1 MTEKFDE
8 YYSDVQRA
16 ELKARAEAIGP
27 DRIRHAETEWTELI
41 QQVRAEMDKG
51 ADPGS
56 EPVRRLAR
64 RYQGLIDEFTGGDK
78 EIEKSLGRMYA
89 AEPDIAAD
97 KGFTFDPE
105 LAFFVGKALAAQK
118 SADAES

>member
-1 MTEKFDE
+1 
-8 YYSDVQRA
+8 
-16 ELKARAEAIGP
+16 
-27 DRIRHAETEWTELI
+27 
-41 QQVRAEMDKG
+41 MDKG

-56 EPVRRLAR
+56 EPVRRLAL

-78 EIEKSLGRMYA
+78 EIEKSLGRMYS

-97 KGFTFDPE
+97 KGFTFDSE
-105 LAFFVGKALAAQK
+105 LASFVGKALAAQK